1 MIREYLKNCEKKYS
15 VSRLGSDRTEQ
26 THELIVKSNFQL
38 HPRHSIKCMYMF
50 ESVRNFLNVFYR
62 LIEIF
67 Q

>member
-38 HPRHSIKCMYMF
+38 H
-50 ESVRNFLNVFYR
+50 
-62 LIEIF
+62 